1 MSLQRLSNMNN
12 PPMKNKNETT
22 RILRVIYTDS
32 ERLELGK
39 KLAEAHNDLAQVNAD
54 FDRVKADFKAKTT
67 AHEAQIVDL
76 SNKVSSGYR
85 MESVKCC
92 WVLNAPKLGFKVL
105 LRLDTD
111 PNAIVE
117 SAEMTEADK
126 QSELGIDETPA
137 LAGIEKDGTVKVEA
151 DE

>member
-1 MSLQRLSNMNN
+1 
-12 PPMKNKNETT
+12 MKNKLETT

-85 MESVKCC
+85 MESVKCR
-92 WVLNAPKLGFKVL
+92 WVFDQPKQGFKEL
-105 LRLDTD
+105 LRLDTT
-111 PNAIVE
+111 PNEIIE
-117 SAEMTEADK
+117 HAEMTEADK

-151 DE
+151 DEE